1 MEGERKLFK
10 TMIPGQTFNTEQKE
24 YLAGFFAGVNQRGFM
39 PYAGRTGDGQITA
52 NSGNGGANLAE
63 PETVHGTPIE
73 DLSKEER
80 IKYELHGLDCYDR
93 IQKAAAENKMPTKDD
108 IFRFKYYGLFN
119 VAPAQEFFM
128 LRGRLAGGYMKAFQM
143 DGLAD
148 IAENLAGGFADLTTR
163 GNFQLRE
170 IEPKN
175 CIKVLE
181 GLIDVGL
188 GSRGSGADNLR
199 NITGPATAGID
210 PDEIYD
216 VSELTKA
223 MHHCILNTRKMYDLP
238 RKFNITFDGGGSM
251 STCSDTND
259 IAFYAV
265 KVGEGK
271 SVEPGIYFRVQLA
284 GITGHKQFASD
295 SGILIKAEQCIATA
309 VAMVEVFSENG
320 DRTKRAKSRLKY
332 LIDKWGTEKFLEETE
347 KKLDFPLPK
356 FALED
361 CEPRRP
367 ISRQVHVGVHK
378 QKQEGMNYVGVI
390 FPVGRMLPNQMRG
403 IAELARRYGNGELRL
418 TVWQNLLIPFVK
430 DEDVD
435 TVRAAIKELGLTC
448 DPHNIMTGL
457 IACTG
462 AKGCKYASA
471 DTKGNAMELGK
482 YLSEGEGVQE
492 SINIH
497 VTGCAHSCAQH
508 YIGDIGMKAAK
519 VKVDGETVEGYN
531 IVLGGGVDS
540 EQNIARE
547 VFNSVPFTEVKPLV
561 KHVIK
566 TFEEKR
572 VDGESF
578 IEFNQRQSEEE
589 LRELYGRVTA

>member
-1 MEGERKLFK
+1 MVSG
-10 TMIPGQTFNTEQKE
+10 PTFTSDQKE
-24 YLAGFFAGVNQRGFM
+24 YLSGFFAGANQRGFL
-39 PYAGRTGDGQITA
+39 PYAGRNGDGQITA
-52 NSGNGGANLAE
+52 DAASGGSNLAE

-93 IQKAAAENKMPTKDD
+93 IQKCAAENVMPEKDD

-128 LRGRLAGGYMKAFQM
+128 LRGRLPGGYMKSYQM

-163 GNFQLRE
+163 GNFQLRQ

-175 CIKVLE
+175 CVKLLE
-181 GLIDVGL
+181 SLIEVGL

-199 NITGPATAGID
+199 NITGPSTAGID
-210 PDEIYD
+210 PDEIFD

-238 RKFNITFDGGGSM
+238 RKFNITFDGGGAM

-265 KVGEGK
+265 KVPEGK
-271 SVEPGIYFRVQLA
+271 SMPAGVYFRVQLA

-295 SGILIKAEQCIATA
+295 SGILIKAEECIAVA

-320 DRTKRAKSRLKY
+320 DRTKRNKSRLKY

-347 KKLDFPLPK
+347 KKLSFSLPRV
-356 FALED
+356 ALEE
-361 CEPRRP
+361 CEERRP
-367 ISRQVHVGVHK
+367 ISRQMHIGVHR
-378 QKQEGMNYVGVI
+378 QKQEGMNYVGVV
-390 FPVGRMLPNQMRG
+390 FPVGRMLPYQMRG
-403 IAELARRYGNGELRL
+403 VAELARQFGNGELRL
-418 TVWQNLLIPFVK
+418 TVWQNLLIPFIK
-430 DEDVD
+430 DEDVEAVKAGID
-435 TVRAAIKELGLTC
+435 KLSVTC
-448 DPHNIMTGL
+448 DPHNIKTGL

-462 AKGCKYASA
+462 SKGCKYASC
-471 DTKGNAMELGK
+471 DTKGNALELGE
-482 YLSEGEGVQE
+482 YLSEDDSVCEP
-492 SINIH
+492 INIH
-497 VTGCAHSCAQH
+497 VTGCHHSCAQH
-508 YIGDIGMKAAK
+508 YIGDIGMQATK
-519 VKVDGETVEGYN
+519 VKVDGESVEGYN

-540 EQNIARE
+540 EQNIAKE
-547 VFNSVPFTEVKPLV
+547 VFKGVPFTEVKPLL
-561 KHVIK
+561 KGVIK
-566 TFEEKR
+566 TFEER
-572 VDGESF
+572 REGGESF
-578 IEFNQRQSEEE
+578 IEFNQRRTEEE
-589 LRELYGRVTA
+589 LRELYGQVTA

>member
-1 MEGERKLFK
+1 MN
-10 TMIPGQTFNTEQKE
+10 IPGQTFNTEQKE
-24 YLAGFFAGVNQRGFM
+24 YLSGFFAGVSQRGAA
-39 PYAGRTGDGQITA
+39 PYAGISSNGQIKA
-52 NSGNGGANLAE
+52 DAGSGGENLSAE
-63 PETVHGTPIE
+63 ATVHGTLIE

-238 RKFNITFDGGGSM
+238 RKFNITFDGGGAM

-309 VAMVEVFSENG
+309 VAMVDVFSENG
-320 DRTKRAKSRLKY
+320 DRTKRGKSRLKY
-332 LIDKWGTEKFLEETE
+332 LIDKWGTEKFIAESE
-347 KKLDFPLPK
+347 KKLDFDLPRV
-356 FALED
+356 AESE
-361 CEPRRP
+361 CEPRRA
-367 ISRQVHVGVHK
+367 ISRQMHIGVHS
-378 QKQEGMNYVGVI
+378 QKQAGMNYVGVV
-390 FPVGRMLPNQMRG
+390 FPVGRMMPDQMRG
-403 IAELARRYGNGELRL
+403 IAEIARRFGNGELRL

-435 TVRAAIKELGLTC
+435 AVRAAVKELGLTC

-462 AKGCKYASA
+462 SKGCKYASC
-471 DTKGNAMELGK
+471 DTKGNALELGAF
-482 YLSEGEGVQE
+482 LSEGDRVAEP
-492 SINIH
+492 INIH
-497 VTGCAHSCAQH
+497 VTGCGHSCAQH
-508 YIGDIGMKAAK
+508 YIGDIGMQATK
-519 VKVDGETVEGYN
+519 VKVDGESVEGYN

-540 EQNIARE
+540 EQSIARE
-547 VFNSVPFTEVKPLV
+547 VFKGVPFTEVKPLL
-561 KHVIK
+561 KNVIE
-566 TFEEKR
+566 TFESKR

-578 IEFNQRQSEEE
+578 IAFNQRQSEEE
-589 LRELYGRVTA
+589 LRAIYGRVTA